1 MSTAATVQ
9 SQGAPRL
16 PVGAGEAVEAVEAAE
31 AVEAVEAVP
40 GEVRAD
46 TQEAGGGRAQRRG
59 HTREHGDSQRRYNAV
74 SRCAKK
80 MKEKEDL
87 TNIIQ
92 RYEFP
97 FLHSSDYINP
107 DDILTLIP
115 EMLTL
120 FI

>member
-1 MSTAATVQ
+1 MSTVATVQ

-16 PVGAGEAVEAVEAAE
+16 PVGAGEVVEATEAVEAVEAT
-31 AVEAVEAVP
+31 EAVP

-87 TNIIQ
+87 TKIINDTSFHFFIQ
-92 RYEFP
+92 VT
-97 FLHSSDYINP
+97 
-107 DDILTLIP
+107 ILILMIS
-115 EMLTL
+115 
-120 FI
+120 

>member
-16 PVGAGEAVEAVEAAE
+16 PVGAGEVVEAT
-31 AVEAVEAVP
+31 EAVEAVP

>member
-16 PVGAGEAVEAVEAAE
+16 PVGAGEVVEAVKAVEAT
-31 AVEAVEAVP
+31 EAVP

-80 MKEKEDL
+80 MKNL
-87 TNIIQ
+87 
-92 RYEFP
+92 
-97 FLHSSDYINP
+97 
-107 DDILTLIP
+107 
-115 EMLTL
+115 
-120 FI
+120 

>member
-16 PVGAGEAVEAVEAAE
+16 PVGAGEAVEATE
-31 AVEAVEAVP
+31 AVEAA
-40 GEVRAD
+40 EVRAD
-46 TQEAGGGRAQRRG
+46 TREAGGGRVQRRG

-87 TNIIQ
+87 TKIINDTSFHFFIQ
-92 RYEFP
+92 VT
-97 FLHSSDYINP
+97 
-107 DDILTLIP
+107 ILILMIS
-115 EMLTL
+115 
-120 FI
+120 

>member
-16 PVGAGEAVEAVEAAE
+16 PVGAGEVVEALEAAE
-31 AVEAVEAVP
+31 AVEAV
-40 GEVRAD
+40 EVRAD

-59 HTREHGDSQRRYNAV
+59 HMREHGDSQRRYNAV

-97 FLHSSDYINP
+97 FLHSIDYINP
-107 DDILTLIP
+107 DDILILIP